1 MPLTTVQ
8 TSEVKFLQILD
19 EKGKADGSLMFEL
32 PEGLIK
38 RFFEAII
45 LARAFNNRALSLQR
59 EGRLGTYASI
69 HGQEASQIGSALA
82 FEKEDW
88 VFPSFRETAVH
99 IALGYPLWM
108 LFRYWAGDERGVKSP
123 EGLNIFPMSVPV
135 GTHIPH
141 ATGAAM
147 AMKLKGRKAASA
159 VYFGDGGSSRGDF
172 HEGINLA
179 GVFKAPCLFLCQ
191 NNQWAISVPRARQSA
206 AITIAGRAMGYGI
219 EGIQVDG
226 NDVFAVY
233 KATRDALDRAR
244 KGQGPT
250 LIECVTYRLD
260 DHTTSD
266 DSSRYR
272 SKEEVEAWQKK
283 EPLIRLR
290 LYMEKSGLWTKEY
303 EETVIKDAQAKVDK
317 AIEEEESF
325 PKPKPS
331 DMIRYGYKEPCS
343 RQIKEMKDFGWQ
355 D

>member
-1 MPLTTVQ
+1 
-8 TSEVKFLQILD
+8 
-19 EKGKADGSLMFEL
+19 
-32 PEGLIK
+32 
-38 RFFEAII
+38 
-45 LARAFNNRALSLQR
+45 
-59 EGRLGTYASI
+59 
-69 HGQEASQIGSALA
+69 
-82 FEKEDW
+82 
-88 VFPSFRETAVH
+88 
-99 IALGYPLWM
+99 M
-108 LFRYWAGDERGVKSP
+108 LFRYFAADERGVKSP

-147 AMKLKGRKAASA
+147 AMKLKGTKAASA

-179 GVFKAPCLFLCQ
+179 GVFKAPCVFLCQ

-206 AITIAGRAMGYGI
+206 ATTIAGRAVGYGI

-233 KATRDALDRAR
+233 KATRDALGRAR
-244 KGQGPT
+244 KGQVPT

-272 SKEEVEAWQKK
+272 AKEEVEAWQKK

-317 AIEEEESF
+317 AIEEEERF

-331 DMIRYGYKEPCS
+331 DIIRYGYKEPCP